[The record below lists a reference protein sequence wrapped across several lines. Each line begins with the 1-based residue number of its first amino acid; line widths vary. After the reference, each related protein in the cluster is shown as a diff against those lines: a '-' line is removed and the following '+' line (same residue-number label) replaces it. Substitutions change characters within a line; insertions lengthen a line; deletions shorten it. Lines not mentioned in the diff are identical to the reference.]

1 MNKVSSYFIELN
13 QTLAKVLNK
22 ESTLLSIFDA
32 FKTKEFNL
40 IEKYDYL
47 ETERKLEEFKGVLDK
62 ITSIIYSPHIKVSES
77 EIILRSELSGHLSRE
92 SFFDTTKDIN
102 YGKRRI
108 TS

>member
-40 IEKYDYL
+40 IEKYD
-47 ETERKLEEFKGVLDK
+47 
-62 ITSIIYSPHIKVSES
+62 
-77 EIILRSELSGHLSRE
+77 
-92 SFFDTTKDIN
+92 
-102 YGKRRI
+102 
-108 TS
+108 